1 MSMQEFFSRA
11 GAIACAGLLMFAVAV
26 PGQAQPAGKQH
37 YSTKGS
43 FEDVLLDLKDAIV
56 NRGLVIDYTGHIDK
70 MLERTSQAAGSVT
83 AAGSK
88 SPYLNAKYMHF
99 CSAKLTHEAVSANVF
114 NMAICPYVV
123 FIFET
128 KSEPG
133 KIIVGYRSPIPGPS
147 KRSKEALAKIEK
159 LLNDIAKEA
168 TGS

>member
-1 MSMQEFFSRA
+1 
-11 GAIACAGLLMFAVAV
+11 
-26 PGQAQPAGKQH
+26 
-37 YSTKGS
+37 
-43 FEDVLLDLKDAIV
+43 
-56 NRGLVIDYTGHIDK
+56 
-70 MLERTSQAAGSVT
+70 
-83 AAGSK
+83 
-88 SPYLNAKYMHF
+88 
-99 CSAKLTHEAVSANVF
+99 
-114 NMAICPYVV
+114 MAICPYVV